1 MSDHSLDVGLS
12 PDQVTGI
19 VLAGGASRR
28 MGRNKALLPMEG
40 MSLIERTVQV
50 LDKVSGR
57 VILSTNVPAA
67 YQFLELECIPDL
79 YVGQGPMAGL
89 HAALK
94 SSQSTWNMV
103 AACDMPYIHERFL
116 RGLLDLAN
124 KQYAADA
131 VIPVVE
137 GRMHPLLA
145 AYRKETVEGL
155 EHRLIK
161 GQLRMVE
168 WVQELNAVFVHEEQL
183 EAMTGLDPRRILF
196 NMNTPGEYEAAGGLM
211 NSDLSE
217 DG

>member
-1 MSDHSLDVGLS
+1 MSAQSQDVRLPSG
-12 PDQVTGI
+12 QVTGI

-40 MSLIERTVQV
+40 MSLIERTVHA

-57 VILSTNVPAA
+57 VILSANDPGP
-67 YQFLELECIPDL
+67 YQFLGLECVPDL

-94 SSQSTWNMV
+94 SSRSTWNLV

-116 RGLLDLAN
+116 QGLLDLAN
-124 KQYAADA
+124 MQDTADA
-131 VIPVVE
+131 IIPVVE

-145 AYRKETVEGL
+145 AYRREAAESL
-155 EHRLIK
+155 ERRLIR

-168 WVQELNAVFVHEEQL
+168 WVQELNAVFANEEEL
-183 EAMTGLDPRRILF
+183 AEVTGLDPRRILF
-196 NMNTPGEYEAAGGLM
+196 NMNTPVDYKAAGGLL
-211 NSDLSE
+211 NTE
-217 DG
+217 E

>member
-1 MSDHSLDVGLS
+1 MSAQSQDVRLPSG
-12 PDQVTGI
+12 QVTGI

-40 MSLIERTVQV
+40 MSLIERTVHA

-57 VILSTNVPAA
+57 VILSANDPGP
-67 YQFLELECIPDL
+67 YQFLGLECVPDL

-94 SSQSTWNMV
+94 SSRSTWNLV

-116 RGLLDLAN
+116 QGLLDLAN
-124 KQYAADA
+124 MQDTADA
-131 VIPVVE
+131 IIPVVE

-145 AYRKETVEGL
+145 AYRREAAESL
-155 EHRLIK
+155 ERRLIR

-168 WVQELNAVFVHEEQL
+168 WVQELNAVFANEEEL
-183 EAMTGLDPRRILF
+183 TEVTGLDPRRILF
-196 NMNTPGEYEAAGGLM
+196 NMNTPVDYEAAGGLL
-211 NSDLSE
+211 NTE
-217 DG
+217 E

>member
-1 MSDHSLDVGLS
+1 MSGQPIDVGLP

-28 MGRNKALLPMEG
+28 MGRNKALLPIEG
-40 MSLIERTVQV
+40 MSLIERTVQA
-50 LDKVSGR
+50 LGKVSGR
-57 VILSTNVPAA
+57 VILSTNAPDS
-67 YQFLELECIPDL
+67 YPFLGLECVPDL

-94 SSQSTWNMV
+94 SSKSTWNVV
-103 AACDMPYIHERFL
+103 AACDMPHIHERFL

-124 KQYAADA
+124 KQHTADA
-131 VIPVVE
+131 VIPVVD

-145 AYRKETVEGL
+145 AYRKETAEGL

-168 WVQELNAVFVHEEQL
+168 WVQELNAVFVREEQL
-183 EAMTGLDPRRILF
+183 EAVTGLDPRRILF
-196 NMNTPGEYEAAGGLM
+196 NMNTPGEYLAAGGLL
-211 NSDLSE
+211 NSDFPE
-217 DG
+217 EQ

>member
-1 MSDHSLDVGLS
+1 MSAQSQDVRLPSG
-12 PDQVTGI
+12 QVTGI

-40 MSLIERTVQV
+40 MSLIGRTVHA

-57 VILSTNVPAA
+57 VILSANDPGP
-67 YQFLELECIPDL
+67 YQFLGLECVPDL

-94 SSQSTWNMV
+94 SSRSTWNLV

-116 RGLLDLAN
+116 QGLLDLAN
-124 KQYAADA
+124 MQDTADA
-131 VIPVVE
+131 IIPVVE

-145 AYRKETVEGL
+145 AYRREAAESL
-155 EHRLIK
+155 ERRLIR

-168 WVQELNAVFVHEEQL
+168 WVQELNAVFANEEEL
-183 EAMTGLDPRRILF
+183 TEVTGLDPRRILF
-196 NMNTPGEYEAAGGLM
+196 NMNTPVDYEAAGGLL
-211 NSDLSE
+211 NTE
-217 DG
+217 E

>member
-1 MSDHSLDVGLS
+1 MSVYSQDVRLPSG
-12 PDQVTGI
+12 QVTGI
-19 VLAGGASRR
+19 ALAGGASRR

-40 MSLIERTVQV
+40 MSLIERTVRA

-57 VILSTNVPAA
+57 VILSTNDPES
-67 YQFLELECIPDL
+67 YQFLGLECVPDL

-94 SSQSTWNMV
+94 SSRSTWNLV

-116 RGLLDLAN
+116 QGLLDLAN
-124 KQYAADA
+124 KQDTAEA

-145 AYRKETVEGL
+145 AYRRETAESL
-155 EHRLIK
+155 ERRLIR

-168 WVQELNAVFVHEEQL
+168 WVQELNAVFANEEEL
-183 EAMTGLDPRRILF
+183 AEVTGLDPRRILF
-196 NMNTPGEYEAAGGLM
+196 NMNTPVDYEAAGGLL
-211 NSDLSE
+211 NTE
-217 DG
+217 E

>member
-1 MSDHSLDVGLS
+1 MGVHSQDVRLPSG
-12 PDQVTGI
+12 QVTGI
-19 VLAGGASRR
+19 ALAGGASRR

-40 MSLIERTVQV
+40 MSLIERTVHA

-57 VILSTNVPAA
+57 VILSANDPEP
-67 YQFLELECIPDL
+67 YQFLGLECVPDL

-94 SSQSTWNMV
+94 SSRSTWNLV

-116 RGLLDLAN
+116 QGLLDLAN
-124 KQYAADA
+124 KQDTAEA

-145 AYRKETVEGL
+145 AYRRETAESL
-155 EHRLIK
+155 ERRLIR

-168 WVQELNAVFVHEEQL
+168 WVQELNAVFANEEEL
-183 EAMTGLDPRRILF
+183 AEVTGLDPRRILF
-196 NMNTPGEYEAAGGLM
+196 NMNTPVDYEAAGGLL
-211 NSDLSE
+211 NTE
-217 DG
+217 E

>member
-1 MSDHSLDVGLS
+1 M
-12 PDQVTGI
+12 TGI
-19 VLAGGASRR
+19 ALAGGASRR

-40 MSLIERTVQV
+40 MSLIERTVRA

-57 VILSTNVPAA
+57 VILSTNDPES
-67 YQFLELECIPDL
+67 YQFLGLECVPDL

-94 SSQSTWNMV
+94 SSRSTWNLV

-116 RGLLDLAN
+116 QGLLDLAN
-124 KQYAADA
+124 KQDTAEA

-145 AYRKETVEGL
+145 AYRRETAESL
-155 EHRLIK
+155 ERRLIR

-168 WVQELNAVFVHEEQL
+168 WVQELNAVFANEKELAEVS
-183 EAMTGLDPRRILF
+183 GLDPRRILF
-196 NMNTPGEYEAAGGLM
+196 NMNTPGDYEAAGGLL
-211 NSDLSE
+211 NTE
-217 DG
+217 E